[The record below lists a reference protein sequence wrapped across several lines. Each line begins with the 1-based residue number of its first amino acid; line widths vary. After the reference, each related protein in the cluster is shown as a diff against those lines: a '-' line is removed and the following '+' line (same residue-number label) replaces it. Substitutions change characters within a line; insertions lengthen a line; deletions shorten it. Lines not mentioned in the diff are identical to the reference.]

1 MHEVKDGNRRIRFD
15 GELLGY
21 STSYRPGAERWV
33 EFTLFRTIGGAFVVS
48 RVGMS
53 VLYHRAGCS
62 IADRAGL
69 PPTPRAALPPDRY
82 PCGTC
87 NPHEASSDT
96 EMVCVEIPRN
106 WAQTADSAA
115 GVVDLLYQRDE
126 SGARYLTG
134 VAKRLLEEASQMDAS
149 INEAYNVE
157 IIY

>member
-1 MHEVKDGNRRIRFD
+1 MRFD

-21 STSYRPGAERWV
+21 STSYRPGSERWV
-33 EFTLFRTIGGAFVVS
+33 EFSLFRTIGGSFVVA

-82 PCGTC
+82 PCRTC
-87 NPHEASSDT
+87 SPHEAQN
-96 EMVCVEIPRN
+96 EAMVCVEIPRY
-106 WAQTADSAA
+106 WAQTSNTAD

-134 VAKRLLEEASQMDAS
+134 VAKRLLEEASQVDTA
-149 INEAYNVE
+149 IGDAYNVE